1 MIASLHGEV
10 RALTLSSAVIEVGG
24 VGMLVQIPSSVA
36 ADLRLGTPALLHT
49 TLVVRED
56 ALTLYGFASISSREL
71 FELLQTVTGIGP
83 KVALSA
89 LSLYTEEALI
99 DAIAN
104 ENSAALEKIP
114 GLGKKSASRILLE
127 LHDKVSANQS
137 VARSPASPTWRN
149 QLHEAL
155 LSLGFSAREADQSI
169 DIVAE
174 ELGAAITTSSVGDL
188 LRMAL
193 AQRGRK

>member
-10 RALTLSSAVIEVGG
+10 KALTLSSAVIEVGG

-36 ADLRLGTPALLHT
+36 SDLRLGTPALLHT

-56 ALTLYGFASISSREL
+56 ALTLYGFASVSSREL

-104 ENSAALEKIP
+104 ENSAAREKIP
-114 GLGKKSASRILLE
+114 GLGQKSASRILLE
-127 LHDKVSANQS
+127 LHDKVSANHL
-137 VARSPASPTWRN
+137 ATRSPASPTWRN

-174 ELGAAITTSSVGDL
+174 ELGAAITSSSVGDL

-193 AQRGRK
+193 ARRGRK

>member
-10 RALTLSSAVIEVGG
+10 RALTFSSAVIEVGG

-36 ADLRLGTPALLHT
+36 AELRIGDRALLHT

-56 ALTLYGFASISSREL
+56 ALTLYGFATVSAREL

-89 LSLYTEEALI
+89 LSMYNETALI
-99 DAIAN
+99 DAIAH
-104 ENSAALEKIP
+104 ENAAALEKIP

-127 LHDKVSANQS
+127 LHEKLAASA
-137 VARSPASPTWRN
+137 PASRETISPSWRN

-155 LSLGFSAREADQSI
+155 LSLGFTARDADQSI
-169 DIVAE
+169 DVVSE
-174 ELGAAITTSSVGDL
+174 ELGTAVTSTSMSDL

-193 AQRGRK
+193 ASKGRK

>member
-10 RALTLSSAVIEVGG
+10 QALTLSSVVIEVGG
-24 VGMLVQIPSSVA
+24 VGMLVQIPSSLS
-36 ADLRLGTPALLHT
+36 ADLMIGSRALLHT

-56 ALTLYGFASISSREL
+56 ALTLYGFATTSSREL

-89 LSLYTEEALI
+89 LSLYCEQALI
-99 DAIAN
+99 DAIAHQ
-104 ENSAALEKIP
+104 NSAALEKIP

-127 LHDKVSANQS
+127 LHEKVSAS
-137 VARSPASPTWRN
+137 SPVVRNSASPTWRN
-149 QLHEAL
+149 QLYEAL
-155 LSLGFSAREADQSI
+155 VSLGFSAREADQSI
-169 DIVAE
+169 DIVAD
-174 ELGAAITTSSVGDL
+174 ELGTGMSSTSMSDL

-193 AQRGRK
+193 SHRGRK

>member
-1 MIASLHGEV
+1 V
-10 RALTLSSAVIEVGG
+10 QALTLSSVVIEVGG
-24 VGMLVQIPSSVA
+24 VGMLVQVPSSLA
-36 ADLRLGTPALLHT
+36 ADMSLGSRVHLHT

-56 ALTLYGFASISSREL
+56 ALTLYGFSSVSSREL

-89 LSLYTEEALI
+89 LSLYSEEVLI
-99 DAIAN
+99 DAIAH

-127 LHDKVSANQS
+127 LKEKVSATTPSTGTSSQPS
-137 VARSPASPTWRN
+137 WRA

-155 LSLGFSAREADQSI
+155 LSLGFAAKEADQSI
-169 DIVAE
+169 DIVAQ
-174 ELGAAITTSSVGDL
+174 ELGAGVSTTSIGDL

-193 AQRGRK
+193 AHRGRR

>member
-1 MIASLHGEV
+1 MIASLHGQV
-10 RALTLSSAVIEVGG
+10 QALTLSSVVIEVGG
-24 VGMLVQIPSSVA
+24 VGMLVQVPSSLA
-36 ADLRLGTPALLHT
+36 ADMSLGSRVHLHT

-56 ALTLYGFASISSREL
+56 ALTLYGFSSVSSREL

-89 LSLYTEEALI
+89 LSLYSEEVLI
-99 DAIAN
+99 DAIAH

-127 LHDKVSANQS
+127 LKEKVSATTPSTGTSSQPS
-137 VARSPASPTWRN
+137 WRA

-155 LSLGFSAREADQSI
+155 LSLGFAAKEADQSI
-169 DIVAE
+169 DIVAQ
-174 ELGAAITTSSVGDL
+174 ELGAGVSTTSIGDL

-193 AQRGRK
+193 AHRGRR

>member
-1 MIASLHGEV
+1 MIASLHGQV
-10 RALTLSSAVIEVGG
+10 QALTLSSVVIEVGG
-24 VGMLVQIPSSVA
+24 VGMLVQVPSSLA
-36 ADLRLGTPALLHT
+36 ADMSLGSRVHLHT

-56 ALTLYGFASISSREL
+56 ALTLYGFSSVSSREL

-89 LSLYTEEALI
+89 LSLYSEEVLI
-99 DAIAN
+99 DAIAH

-127 LHDKVSANQS
+127 LKEKVSATTPSTGTSGQPS
-137 VARSPASPTWRN
+137 WRA

-155 LSLGFSAREADQSI
+155 LSLGFAAKEADQSI
-169 DIVAE
+169 DIVAQ
-174 ELGAAITTSSVGDL
+174 ELGAGVSTTSIGDL

-193 AQRGRK
+193 AHRGRR